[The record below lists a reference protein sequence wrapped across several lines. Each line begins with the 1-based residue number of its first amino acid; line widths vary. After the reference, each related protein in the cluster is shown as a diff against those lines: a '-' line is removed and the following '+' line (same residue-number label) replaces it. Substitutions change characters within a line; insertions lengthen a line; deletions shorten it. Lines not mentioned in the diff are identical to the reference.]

1 MDEILI
7 KQLISSITCGS
18 CGKNY
23 DKDHIEI
30 IEHKEEMWFLRVYC
44 PHCQLQ
50 CLVSAIVREDGE
62 PKFITDLMPAELEK
76 FKNRDGISEDDLL
89 DMHDFLKNFD
99 GDFPRAFRQK

>member
-1 MDEILI
+1 MDESLI

-23 DKDHIEI
+23 DEDHIEI
-30 IEHKEEMWFLRVYC
+30 IEHKEEMWFLRVSC
-44 PHCQLQ
+44 PHCQLK
-50 CLVSAIVREDGE
+50 CLVAAIVREDDE
-62 PKFITDLMPAELEK
+62 SEVITDLMPAELEK

-99 GDFPRAFRQK
+99 GDFPHAFRQK